1 MIFTCLRTR
10 KKSSIYIYI
19 YIYVELTKS
28 TVESNETNILA
39 KIHLLY
45 LYLTCSHVENKKQKK
60 QKQNKI

>member
-1 MIFTCLRTR
+1 MRFWAAFFKTR
-10 KKSSIYIYI
+10 PKKTQPEHPRFCS
-19 YIYVELTKS
+19 
-28 TVESNETNILA
+28 ESNEINILA

>member
-1 MIFTCLRTR
+1 MLTY
-10 KKSSIYIYI
+10 KKEKFYI

-28 TVESNETNILA
+28 TVESNEINILA